1 MNSTF
6 YKTVWS
12 VKACYLEGM
21 LGFGFFFPPKMFANP
36 NYLLVRCYSQLGTK
50 GALLWSKSA
59 NCFTLAK
66 FQGFVLTF

>member
-50 GALLWSKSA
+50 GALLWSKKVQTALLLPS
-59 NCFTLAK
+59 FRVS
-66 FQGFVLTF
+66 F